1 MLALVLSRSISSCK
15 AHFAAAGLHFAFI
28 AIAAAAVI
36 LGSVLNADAQSDGYE
51 KRSVSRSQI
60 LRQLSADEPSGTAAI
75 NVTAPTLFKSKPSTF
90 SIPITVDNIS
100 GLGVFAFQFNVLY
113 NPAVIDPSGVNFGCS
128 TAGTLAGDA
137 GLTPTCNILPDGTLR
152 VSVSGVAPMTGSGT
166 VMNLTFATDAAAV
179 LGSTSPLTFENVFF
193 FNSGGALANVPH
205 NGQVTVI
212 GPTAAGVSLG
222 GRVLTADGRGVQNAR
237 IVVTGGALS
246 EPRYAVTGTF
256 GYYNFEDLPAG
267 QTYVVTI
274 NSKRFTFA
282 SPSRVVNV
290 TDNVADIDFIADILQ

>member
-1 MLALVLSRSISSCK
+1 
-15 AHFAAAGLHFAFI
+15 
-28 AIAAAAVI
+28 
-36 LGSVLNADAQSDGYE
+36 
-51 KRSVSRSQI
+51 
-60 LRQLSADEPSGTAAI
+60 
-75 NVTAPTLFKSKPSTF
+75 
-90 SIPITVDNIS
+90 
-100 GLGVFAFQFNVLY
+100 
-113 NPAVIDPSGVNFGCS
+113 
-128 TAGTLAGDA
+128 
-137 GLTPTCNILPDGTLR
+137 
-152 VSVSGVAPMTGSGT
+152 
-166 VMNLTFATDAAAV
+166 
-179 LGSTSPLTFENVFF
+179 
-193 FNSGGALANVPH
+193 LANVPH

-256 GYYNFEDLPAG
+256 GYYHFEDLPAG

-290 TDNVADIDFIADILQ
+290 TDNVADIDFIADVVW